1 MKKLTKYIFALLS
14 FAVPLSVYSMTVSQ
28 NIAPGDSTE
37 MVTAAMTLG
46 VPHQPGYPINTV
58 IGNLFYRSALPLSD
72 VGRINFASSAVSALT
87 VFVFYLTVTKLL
99 HYKYNIPIDRENIDD
114 ENTVSINTY
123 TASFT
128 ASMFLAFSM
137 IYWQYALKF
146 EVFPLNNLLAV
157 SMIYLSLSYLELR
170 ENRKRFS
177 DLVLYLLLFLI
188 GFSFTHHQTI
198 ILIFPALF
206 FLLKGDIFRRIKDR
220 DYNFLHMLSL
230 LSGFLP
236 YFIILMYLS
245 SQKPLLNQGMVE
257 TVWDAFNN
265 LRRTDFGTFSAYQR
279 SLAPQIITTYPV
291 DNILYYSRCIVKDF
305 SVFGAVF
312 ALGGVLYL
320 LRNNRRLLLF
330 ALLGFVFSGWIFL
343 SFANFPL
350 TSSFNQATVRRF
362 HLLPNIFVGFA
373 VAFGV
378 YPVFSLINSAGK
390 GDKMTKLGVLA
401 SNVLLVLTAGLPV
414 YANFGYAKA
423 VTTDLTEKYIASSY
437 SSLEKDALY
446 LYSGDIPGM
455 TSQYFRFA
463 VDRGES
469 FKAFSPGQFHLE
481 WFNRWLTETYP
492 EVKIPEPHP
501 DKMFTLTSQIVDANY
516 LKWPIYIGPDLVITD
531 SAIEKNYTLYPRHLL
546 FQAVKKGGDLNTTIW
561 QTENDHLWSTVDLDQ
576 ISTIKKYGPSFEED
590 LIFHYIRH
598 FYNTGYVYEEVGLY
612 DDAKREYERVLD
624 IDPVFADALV
634 SLSRLY
640 GEKFENKDYLKA
652 IEYLQKY
659 LALLAPDQ
667 KEAIEEVYKK
677 ADEYDQKYKEM
688 LKNEQEEYERQE
700 QEEATESGESQ

>member
-87 VFVFYLTVTKLL
+87 IFVFYLTVTKLL

-198 ILIFPALF
+198 ILIFPVLF

-245 SQKPLLNQGMVE
+245 SQKPLLNQ
-257 TVWDAFNN
+257 
-265 LRRTDFGTFSAYQR
+265 
-279 SLAPQIITTYPV
+279 
-291 DNILYYSRCIVKDF
+291 
-305 SVFGAVF
+305 
-312 ALGGVLYL
+312 
-320 LRNNRRLLLF
+320 
-330 ALLGFVFSGWIFL
+330 
-343 SFANFPL
+343 
-350 TSSFNQATVRRF
+350 
-362 HLLPNIFVGFA
+362 
-373 VAFGV
+373 
-378 YPVFSLINSAGK
+378 
-390 GDKMTKLGVLA
+390 
-401 SNVLLVLTAGLPV
+401 
-414 YANFGYAKA
+414 
-423 VTTDLTEKYIASSY
+423 
-437 SSLEKDALY
+437 
-446 LYSGDIPGM
+446 
-455 TSQYFRFA
+455 
-463 VDRGES
+463 
-469 FKAFSPGQFHLE
+469 
-481 WFNRWLTETYP
+481 
-492 EVKIPEPHP
+492 
-501 DKMFTLTSQIVDANY
+501 
-516 LKWPIYIGPDLVITD
+516 
-531 SAIEKNYTLYPRHLL
+531 
-546 FQAVKKGGDLNTTIW
+546 
-561 QTENDHLWSTVDLDQ
+561 
-576 ISTIKKYGPSFEED
+576 
-590 LIFHYIRH
+590 
-598 FYNTGYVYEEVGLY
+598 
-612 DDAKREYERVLD
+612 
-624 IDPVFADALV
+624 
-634 SLSRLY
+634 
-640 GEKFENKDYLKA
+640 
-652 IEYLQKY
+652 
-659 LALLAPDQ
+659 
-667 KEAIEEVYKK
+667 
-677 ADEYDQKYKEM
+677 
-688 LKNEQEEYERQE
+688 
-700 QEEATESGESQ
+700 